1 MKLTLNG
8 RPVEATEIDYGRD
21 ACDTHIVDA
30 YFLDMN
36 RWYHRIGIRL
46 GLTTDQLT
54 EDQLIELESQESDEL
69 YSATAEH
76 WVCEAEDRAD
86 FLADR

>member
-1 MKLTLNG
+1 MRLRLNG
-8 RPVEATEIDYGRD
+8 RPVEACEIDYGRD
-21 ACDTHIVDA
+21 PEDTHVVSA
-30 YFLDMN
+30 YFADMD
-36 RWYHRIGIRL
+36 RWYHRLGIRL

-54 EDQLIELESQESDEL
+54 EDQLIELESQEADEL

-86 FLADR
+86 YLNDR